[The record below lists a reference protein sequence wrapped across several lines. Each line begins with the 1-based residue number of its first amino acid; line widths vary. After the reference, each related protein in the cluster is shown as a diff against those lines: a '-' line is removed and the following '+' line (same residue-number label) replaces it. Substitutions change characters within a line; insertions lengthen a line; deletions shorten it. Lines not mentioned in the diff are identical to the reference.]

1 MESMDYINSTIEEKI
16 AAFEA
21 AELAK
26 IQKRIERKKV
36 ALREKYEKEIEL
48 RLQAE
53 KARAEALE
61 KLSELPQ
68 QLGYGS
74 VAELV
79 RALGELLSPKE
90 RSKIFEESKK
100 KQLCLKNRRGP
111 GNGLSSEER
120 AEIAKLRGENV
131 STAEI
136 AKRFRISVNTVYS
149 IKRAK

>member
-26 IQKRIERKKV
+26 IQKRIERKKL

-48 RLQAE
+48 RQQAE
-53 KARAEALE
+53 KAREEAME
-61 KLSELPQ
+61 KLSALPQ
-68 QLGYGS
+68 QLGYES
-74 VAELV
+74 VADLV
-79 RALGELLSPKE
+79 RALGMLLSKKE
-90 RSKIFEESKK
+90 RSKIFAESKK
-100 KQLCLKNRRGP
+100 EVCSKNRRGP
-111 GNGLSSEER
+111 GNGLSAEER

-131 STAEI
+131 PTTEI
-136 AKRFRISVNTVYS
+136 AERFRISVNTVYS